1 MFYTKCLNWLQSC
14 LNIIEK
20 NYFLQINII
29 SCITKLSHIELNL
42 YKSLTPCAM
51 CHQLSLTDIMINTR
65 IGKICI
71 KCDIQMTKARNKVKI
86 SKTTKAPK
94 KLLKQLS

>member
-20 NYFLQINII
+20 NYFLQINSI

-42 YKSLTPCAM
+42 YKSSTPCAM

>member
-1 MFYTKCLNWLQSC
+1 MSELAIKL
-14 LNIIEK
+14 LNIREELFFTDK
-20 NYFLQINII
+20 YH

-42 YKSLTPCAM
+42 YRSLTPCAM
-51 CHQLSLTDIMINTR
+51 CHQLTLTDTMINTR

-71 KCDIQMTKARNKVKI
+71 KCDIQVTKARNKVKI

-94 KLLKQLS
+94 KLLKQ

>member
-20 NYFLQINII
+20 NYFLQINSI

-71 KCDIQMTKARNKVKI
+71 KCDIQMTKARKKVKI

>member
-1 MFYTKCLNWLQSC
+1 MFYTKCLNWLYSR
-14 LNIIEK
+14 LNIIEN
-20 NYFLQINII
+20 NYFLQINSI

-42 YKSLTPCAM
+42 YNSLTPCAM
-51 CHQLSLTDIMINTR
+51 CHQLSITDRMINTR

-71 KCDIQMTKARNKVKI
+71 KCDIQTTKARNKIKI

>member
-1 MFYTKCLNWLQSC
+1 M
-14 LNIIEK
+14 K

-29 SCITKLSHIELNL
+29 SCITKLSQIELNL
-42 YKSLTPCAM
+42 YKSSTPCAM
-51 CHQLSLTDIMINTR
+51 CHQLSLTDRMINAR

-94 KLLKQLS
+94 KLLKHLS

>member
-1 MFYTKCLNWLQSC
+1 M
-14 LNIIEK
+14 K

-42 YKSLTPCAM
+42 YKSSTPCAM
-51 CHQLSLTDIMINTR
+51 CHQLSLTDRMINAR

-71 KCDIQMTKARNKVKI
+71 KCDIQMTKARNRVKI

-94 KLLKQLS
+94 KLLKLLS